1 MNRQQYLS
9 RIPKVD
15 NILSTFDTKKLLEKF
30 PRNIVLEAIRTV
42 LDELRQ
48 SINEAK
54 EEELESITIEKD
66 DLIPII
72 SKLVEKIMTP
82 SLRKV
87 INATGV
93 IIHTNLGRAPLS
105 GQALD
110 SLKKLSEGY
119 SNLEYNLIKGRRGDR
134 QIHVRALLT
143 TITNAEDAMVVNNNA
158 AAVLLALNSLA
169 NGQEVIVSR
178 GQLIEIG
185 GSFRIP
191 DVISSSGA
199 TIREVGTTNKTRLS
213 DYQKAITDE
222 TATILRAHT
231 SNYRIVGFTEQV
243 NLSDLV
249 KLGHQYN
256 IPIMDDLGSG
266 VLLELEV
273 EGFEDEPTV
282 KSSVEVGVD
291 VITFSGDKLLG
302 GPQAGIIL
310 GKSEL
315 VEKMRANPLARA
327 LRVDKMTLAALEA
340 TLRLYLNPKMA
351 ISQIPVIQM
360 VTCPIGKVAHMSRSI
375 ERRLK
380 GKLGNKCDVNIK
392 KEFSKVGGGA
402 LPLLNLETRV
412 VTLSPNKISSNKLA
426 LMLRSSS
433 IPIIVRI
440 DKDMIII
447 DPRTLLPGE
456 DEILID
462 GIEQAFLST

>member
-1 MNRQQYLS
+1 MDRQEYLS

-15 NILSTFDTKKLLEKF
+15 NILSIPDTKKLLEKF
-30 PRNIVLEAIRTV
+30 PRNIVVEAIRTV
-42 LDELRQ
+42 LEELRQ
-48 SINEAK
+48 SISEAK
-54 EEELESITIEKD
+54 EEELESITIDSEN
-66 DLIPII
+66 LIPII

-105 GQALD
+105 EQALN
-110 SLKKLSEGY
+110 SLSKISEGY
-119 SNLEYNLIKGRRGDR
+119 SNLEYDLIKGERGDR
-134 QIHVRALLT
+134 QMHVKALLT
-143 TITNAEDAMVVNNNA
+143 TLTNAEDAMVVNNNA
-158 AAVLLALNSLA
+158 AAVLLALNSIA
-169 NGQEVIVSR
+169 KDNEVIISR
-178 GQLIEIG
+178 GQLVEIG

-199 TIREVGTTNKTRLS
+199 IIREVGTTNKTRLS

-231 SNYRIVGFTEQV
+231 SNYRIVGFAEQV
-243 NLSDLV
+243 SLSDLV

-266 VLLELEV
+266 VLLELGV

-282 KSSVEVGVD
+282 KSSVEAGAD

-315 VEKMRANPLARA
+315 VEKMRTNPLARV
-327 LRVDKMTLAALEA
+327 LRVDKMILVALET

-351 ISQIPVIQM
+351 RSQIPVIKM
-360 VTCPIGKVAHMSRSI
+360 ITCPIGKVARMSRSI
-375 ERRLK
+375 EGRLK
-380 GKLGNKCDVNIK
+380 EELGNKCDIDIK
-392 KEFSKVGGGA
+392 KDYSKVGGGA
-402 LPLLNLETRV
+402 LPLLDLETRV
-412 VTLSPNKISSNKLA
+412 VTLSPNTISSDKLA
-426 LMLRSSS
+426 LKLRSLSV
-433 IPIIVRI
+433 PIIVRI
-440 DKDMIII
+440 DKDMLII

-456 DEILID
+456 DEIVVNSVKEAI
-462 GIEQAFLST
+462 LSE

>member
-1 MNRQQYLS
+1 MDRQEYLS
-9 RIPKVD
+9 KIPKVD
-15 NILSTFDTKKLLEKF
+15 NILSVSDTKKLLEKF
-30 PRNIVLEAIRTV
+30 PRNIVVEAIRTV
-42 LDELRQ
+42 LHELRR
-48 SINEAK
+48 SINEAT
-54 EEELESITIEKD
+54 EEELGSITMEED

-105 GQALD
+105 GQVLD

-119 SNLEYNLIKGRRGDR
+119 SNLEYDLIKGKRGDR
-134 QIHVRALLT
+134 QIHVSALLT

-199 TIREVGTTNKTRLS
+199 IIREVGTTNKTRLS
-213 DYQKAITDE
+213 DYQEAITDE
-222 TATILRAHT
+222 TAIILRAHT
-231 SNYRIVGFTEQV
+231 SNYRIVGFAEQV
-243 NLSDLV
+243 SLSDLV
-249 KLGHQYN
+249 KLGHQYD

-266 VLLELEV
+266 VLLELGV

-282 KSSVEVGVD
+282 KSSVEAGAD

-315 VEKMRANPLARA
+315 VEKMRTNPLARA
-327 LRVDKMTLAALEA
+327 LRVDKMILVALET

-351 ISQIPVIQM
+351 RSQIPVIQM
-360 VTCPIGKVAHMSRSI
+360 ITCPIGKVARMSRSI
-375 ERRLK
+375 EGRLK
-380 GKLGNKCDVNIK
+380 EELGNKCDIDIK
-392 KEFSKVGGGA
+392 KDYSKVGGGA
-402 LPLLNLETRV
+402 LPLLDLETRV
-412 VTLSPNKISSNKLA
+412 VTLSPNTISSDKLA
-426 LMLRSSS
+426 LKLRSLS

-440 DKDMIII
+440 DKDMLII

-456 DEILID
+456 DEIVVNSVKEAI
-462 GIEQAFLST
+462 LSE

>member
-1 MNRQQYLS
+1 MDRQEYLS

-15 NILSTFDTKKLLEKF
+15 NILSIPDTKKLLEKF
-30 PRNIVLEAIRTV
+30 PRNIVVEAIRTV
-42 LDELRQ
+42 LEELRQ
-48 SINEAK
+48 SISEAK
-54 EEELESITIEKD
+54 EEELESITIDSEN
-66 DLIPII
+66 LIPII

-105 GQALD
+105 EQALN
-110 SLKKLSEGY
+110 SLSKISEGY
-119 SNLEYNLIKGRRGDR
+119 SNLEYDLIKGERGDR
-134 QIHVRALLT
+134 QMHVKALLT
-143 TITNAEDAMVVNNNA
+143 TLTNAEDAMVVNNNA
-158 AAVLLALNSLA
+158 AAVLLALNSIA
-169 NGQEVIVSR
+169 KDNEVIISR
-178 GQLIEIG
+178 GQLVEIG

-199 TIREVGTTNKTRLS
+199 IIREVGTTNKTRLS

-222 TATILRAHT
+222 TATILRVHT
-231 SNYRIVGFTEQV
+231 SNYRIVGFAEQV
-243 NLSDLV
+243 SLSDLV

-266 VLLELEV
+266 VLLELGV

-282 KSSVEVGVD
+282 KSSVEAGAD

-315 VEKMRANPLARA
+315 VEKMRTNPLARV
-327 LRVDKMTLAALEA
+327 LRVDKMILVALET

-351 ISQIPVIQM
+351 RSQIPVIKM
-360 VTCPIGKVAHMSRSI
+360 ITCPIGKVARMSRSI
-375 ERRLK
+375 EGRLK
-380 GKLGNKCDVNIK
+380 EELGNKCDIDIK
-392 KEFSKVGGGA
+392 KDYSKVGGGA
-402 LPLLNLETRV
+402 LPLLDLETRV
-412 VTLSPNKISSNKLA
+412 VTLSPNTISSDKLA
-426 LMLRSSS
+426 LKLRSLSV
-433 IPIIVRI
+433 PIIVRI
-440 DKDMIII
+440 DKDMLII

-456 DEILID
+456 DEIVVNSVKEAI
-462 GIEQAFLST
+462 LSE

>member
-199 TIREVGTTNKTRLS
+199 IIREVGTTNKTRLS

>member
-1 MNRQQYLS
+1 MEKQEYL
-9 RIPKVD
+9 RKIPKVD
-15 NILSTFDTKKLLEKF
+15 NILSLQPIQELLEKF
-30 PRNIVLEAIRTV
+30 PRYIVVEAIRTV
-42 LDELRQ
+42 LDELRR
-48 SINEAK
+48 SITEAT
-54 EEELESITIEKD
+54 EEKLESITIEED
-66 DLIPII
+66 DLISII

-105 GQALD
+105 EQALD

-119 SNLEYNLIKGRRGDR
+119 SNLEYDLIKGRRGDR
-134 QIHVRALLT
+134 QIHVRTLLT

-169 NGQEVIVSR
+169 NGQEVVVSR

-191 DVISSSGA
+191 DVIVSSGA
-199 TIREVGTTNKTRLS
+199 IIREVGTTNKTRLS
-213 DYQKAITDE
+213 DFQKAITDE
-222 TATILRAHT
+222 TAVILRAHT
-231 SNYRIVGFTEQV
+231 SNYRIIGFTEQV
-243 NLSDLV
+243 SLNDLV
-249 KLGHQYN
+249 KLGHRYN
-256 IPIMDDLGSG
+256 INIVDDLGSG
-266 VLLELEV
+266 VLLKLEV

-282 KSSVEVGVD
+282 KSSVEAGAD

-315 VEKMRANPLARA
+315 VEKMRTNPLARA
-327 LRVDKMTLAALEA
+327 LRVDKMILVALET
-340 TLRLYLNPKMA
+340 TLRLYLDPKMA
-351 ISQIPVIQM
+351 INQIPVIQM
-360 VTCPIGKVAHMSRSI
+360 ATCPIGKIARMSRSI

-380 GKLGNKCDVNIK
+380 EELGNKCDIDIK
-392 KEFSKVGGGA
+392 KDYSKIGGGA

-412 VTLSPNKISSNKLA
+412 VTLSPNTISPDKLA
-426 LMLRSSS
+426 LKLRSLSV
-433 IPIIVRI
+433 PIIVRI
-440 DKDMIII
+440 GKDMLII

-462 GIEQAFLST
+462 GIKEAISCD

>member
-15 NILSTFDTKKLLEKF
+15 NILSTSDIKKLLEKF

-42 LDELRQ
+42 LEELRN
-48 SINEAK
+48 SINEAT
-54 EEELESITIEKD
+54 EEEIESIAVDVE

-72 SKLVEKIMTP
+72 SKLIEKIMTP
-82 SLRKV
+82 SLKKV

-105 GQALD
+105 EQVLD

-119 SNLEYNLIKGRRGDR
+119 SNLEYDLIKGRRGDR

-199 TIREVGTTNKTRLS
+199 IIREVGTTNKTRLS
-213 DYQKAITDE
+213 DYQKAIIEE
-222 TATILRAHT
+222 TAVILRAHT

-243 NLSDLV
+243 SLNDLV

-256 IPIMDDLGSG
+256 INIMDDLGSG

-282 KSSVEVGVD
+282 KSSVEAGTD

-315 VEKMRANPLARA
+315 VEKMRTNPLARA
-327 LRVDKMTLAALEA
+327 LRVDKMILVALET
-340 TLRLYLNPKMA
+340 TLRLYLDPKMA
-351 ISQIPVIQM
+351 KSQVPVIQM
-360 VTCPIGKVAHMSRSI
+360 ITCPIGKVAHMSRSI

-380 GKLGNKCDVNIK
+380 EELGNKCDIDIK
-392 KEFSKVGGGA
+392 KDYSKVGGGA

-412 VTLSPNKISSNKLA
+412 VTLSTNTISSDKLA
-426 LMLRSSS
+426 LKLRSSS
-433 IPIIVRI
+433 VPIIVRI
-440 DKDMIII
+440 DKDMITI

-456 DEILID
+456 DEIVVNSIKEAIL
-462 GIEQAFLST
+462 GE

>member
-1 MNRQQYLS
+1 MDRQEYLS
-9 RIPKVD
+9 KIPKVD
-15 NILSTFDTKKLLEKF
+15 NILSVSDTKKLLEKF
-30 PRNIVLEAIRTV
+30 PRNIVVEAIRTV
-42 LDELRQ
+42 LHELRR
-48 SINEAK
+48 SINEAT
-54 EEELESITIEKD
+54 EEELGSITIEED
-66 DLIPII
+66 ELIPII

-119 SNLEYNLIKGRRGDR
+119 SNLEYDLIKGRRGDR
-134 QIHVRALLT
+134 QIHVSALLT

-169 NGQEVIVSR
+169 NGQEVIISR

-199 TIREVGTTNKTRLS
+199 IIREVGTTNKTRLS

-222 TATILRAHT
+222 TAIILRAHT
-231 SNYRIVGFTEQV
+231 SNYRIVGFAEQV
-243 NLSDLV
+243 SLSDLV

-266 VLLELEV
+266 VLLELGV

-282 KSSVEVGVD
+282 KSSVEAGAD

-315 VEKMRANPLARA
+315 VEKMRTNPLARA
-327 LRVDKMTLAALEA
+327 LRVDKMILVALET

-351 ISQIPVIQM
+351 RSQIPVIQM
-360 VTCPIGKVAHMSRSI
+360 ITCPIGKVARMSRSI
-375 ERRLK
+375 EGRLK
-380 GKLGNKCDVNIK
+380 EELGNKCDIDIK
-392 KEFSKVGGGA
+392 KDYSKVGGGA
-402 LPLLNLETRV
+402 LPLLDLETRV
-412 VTLSPNKISSNKLA
+412 VTLSPNTISSDKLA
-426 LMLRSSS
+426 LKLRSLSV
-433 IPIIVRI
+433 PIIVRI
-440 DKDMIII
+440 DKDMLII

-456 DEILID
+456 DEIVVNLVKEAI
-462 GIEQAFLST
+462 LSE